1 MTDVNVA
8 RVFFCMLT
16 GKCSGSPLMLKEIT
30 ATSILLTLWWSMA
43 GFEIQA
49 AQKEVVLDAE
59 SILERLKQ
67 LEGTWGG
74 DGGTLGGD
82 SNSVV
87 HEFRVVAGGTVVMEI
102 MDPEGEREINMYHVD
117 GTDVVMTHY
126 CGGGS
131 QPRLKLDR
139 SRASSE
145 TMSFVF
151 FDATNLENP
160 AEDRHIHAHRLVFV
174 GANRM
179 ESWWT
184 VYKEGGEVAKSRFT
198 LERTPDSQDTK

>member
-16 GKCSGSPLMLKEIT
+16 GKCSGRPLMLKEIT

-67 LEGTWGG
+67 LEGTWFGEGG
-74 DGGTLGGD
+74 ALGGD
-82 SNSVV
+82 SSSVV
-87 HEFRVVAGGTVVMEI
+87 HKFRVVAGGIRRDGDHGSRRRAGNQHVPRQRQRCSN
-102 MDPEGEREINMYHVD
+102 DPLLRRW
-117 GTDVVMTHY
+117 
-126 CGGGS
+126 
-131 QPRLKLDR
+131 Q
-139 SRASSE
+139 
-145 TMSFVF
+145 
-151 FDATNLENP
+151 P
-160 AEDRHIHAHRLVFV
+160 AETQTRITPGPAASRCRSYSSMRPIWRIRRWTAIFTLTGKIVFV
-174 GANRM
+174 DSNHL

-198 LERTPDSQDTK
+198 LERTPDS